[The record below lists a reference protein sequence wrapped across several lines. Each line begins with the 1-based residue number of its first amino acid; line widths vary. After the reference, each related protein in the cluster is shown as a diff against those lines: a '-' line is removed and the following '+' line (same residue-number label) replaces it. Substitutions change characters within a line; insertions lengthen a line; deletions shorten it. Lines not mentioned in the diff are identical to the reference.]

1 MVMTQQQ
8 VGLIAMLA
16 MVAILL
22 TVISAPGGITGNAV
36 MTVPAQKLSTS
47 CSDSDLMNQFSGG
60 VVQLEYSSGAVA
72 AIYNDRCAGT
82 DSVVEYYC
90 DGSEVKY
97 AELPCQFGCIADH
110 CLAKQA

>member
-22 TVISAPGGITGNAV
+22 TVISAPGGITGSAV
-36 MTVPAQKLSTS
+36 MTMPAQKLSTS

-60 VVQLEYSSGAVA
+60 VVQLKYSSGAVA
-72 AIYNDRCAGT
+72 AVYTDHCTG

-97 AELPCQFGCIADH
+97 AELPCQYSCIADH
-110 CLAKQA
+110 CLTQQA